1 MLVISGIKITF
12 VDDFGQMADYLVHLS
27 VTKGVGGSREACQ

>member
-12 VDDFGQMADYLVHLS
+12 VNDFRQMADYLVHLS